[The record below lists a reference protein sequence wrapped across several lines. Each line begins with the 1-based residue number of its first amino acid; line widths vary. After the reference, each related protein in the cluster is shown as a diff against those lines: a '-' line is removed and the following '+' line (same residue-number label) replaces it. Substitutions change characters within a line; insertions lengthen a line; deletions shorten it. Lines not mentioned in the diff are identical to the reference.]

1 MNSVSYAFLN
11 NAPVIPVIAIENLDH
26 AVPLAEALVAG
37 GIVNLEVTLRTEHGL
52 KAISLIRDQVKGAN
66 VGVGTVCSANEFD
79 AAIDAGA
86 NFVVSPGQ
94 SDALF
99 ERALLTNIPFL
110 PGAVT
115 ATEVMAAKEAGFKVL
130 KFFPASTSGGA
141 AAIKAFAG
149 PFADLQFVPTGGIN
163 LENASSYLSLSNVRA
178 MGGSWLTPRDAIY
191 SGQWDDITQIARE
204 ASELGAYLGEPLHGS
219 C

>member
-1 MNSVSYAFLN
+1 MNSVSYAFLD
-11 NAPVIPVIAIENLDH
+11 NAPVIPVIAIQKLEH

-37 GIVNLEVTLRTEHGL
+37 GIMNLEVTLRTEHGL
-52 KAISLIRDQVKGAN
+52 AAIGLIRDQVKGAN
-66 VGVGTVCSANEFD
+66 VGVGTVCNASEFD
-79 AAIDAGA
+79 AAVDAGA
-86 NFVVSPGQ
+86 SFVVSPGQ

-99 ERALLTNIPFL
+99 ERARMTNIPFL

-163 LENASSYLSLSNVRA
+163 LDNAESYLSLSNVRA
-178 MGGSWLTPRDAIY
+178 VGGSWLTPANAIQN
-191 SGQWDDITQIARE
+191 GQWADITQIARE
-204 ASELGAYLGEPLHGS
+204 ASQLGA
-219 C
+219 